1 MTLEETVLAIR
12 LHKLAVAL
20 GVFIVS
26 APAFSHGH
34 HSHGKPLT
42 EVEQKSANGVL
53 MMPMYK
59 TESSVTG
66 MESGNPFILYCKV
79 ANLTLY
85 FRRKRMQIKLKHL
98 LKLKI
103 IITKVM
109 QQISR

>member
-1 MTLEETVLAIR
+1 MAIR

-42 EVEQKSANGVL
+42 EVEQKSANGVFDDANVQ
-53 MMPMYK
+53 
-59 TESSVTG
+59 TERSVTG

-79 ANLTLY
+79 ANLTPS
-85 FRRKRMQIKLKHL
+85 FRRKRMQIKPKHL

-103 IITKVM
+103 IIAKVM
-109 QQISR
+109 